1 MSVYIE
7 GPADAAMTAFL
18 SRLTP
23 SKVLRDRELTFTK
36 EERQRHKFLRE
47 KAAVERAVAHARE
60 VQIALDMAK
69 EMRLSNDRQI
79 VG

>member
-1 MSVYIE
+1 MTYTE
-7 GPADAAMTAFL
+7 TPADHAFTAFL

-60 VQIALDMAK
+60 VQIAMQMAR
-69 EMRLSNDRQI
+69 EMRMPNGED
-79 VG
+79 

>member
-1 MSVYIE
+1 MSYTE
-7 GPADAAMTAFL
+7 TAADHAFTAFL

-36 EERQRHKFLRE
+36 EEKQRQRFLRE

-69 EMRLSNDRQI
+69 EMRAKN
-79 VG
+79 G

>member
-1 MSVYIE
+1 MMYGNHPYIE
-7 GPADAAMTAFL
+7 TAADHQMTAWL

-60 VQIALDMAK
+60 VQIAMQMAR
-69 EMRLSNDRQI
+69 EMRQAN
-79 VG
+79 G